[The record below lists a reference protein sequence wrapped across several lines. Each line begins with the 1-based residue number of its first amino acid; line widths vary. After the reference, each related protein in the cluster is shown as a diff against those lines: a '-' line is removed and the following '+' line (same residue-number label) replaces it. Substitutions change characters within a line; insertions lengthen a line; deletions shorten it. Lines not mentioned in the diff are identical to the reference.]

1 MKHKVAILVLLM
13 SMSSQASWAV
23 SISVGSFG
31 TFYSGVDA
39 TFDPIPPAS
48 PPALNSTDSHAAR
61 QSWLG
66 AFSGSPTVTTQNFD
80 SGFGYG
86 SVASGAVLPQTVAG
100 FTYSVSVFTADQTG
114 VFRAGGANTEPLG
127 PHSTRGFNVAEG
139 FYTDASTGYFQVK
152 TNSTASND
160 GGLMVD
166 FGGSGVTSFGFY
178 LTGREQTK
186 QDVNLVI
193 EYANANIDTLSPTA
207 AGNFGIGGLGF
218 VGYIGDGSE
227 IKNFKLEEVF
237 SAGAGEDIFA
247 IDGLETLTVVPE
259 PSSWLAM
266 TVFSGAAVLLVR
278 RRRANSLSRPSS
290 LA

>member
-1 MKHKVAILVLLM
+1 MKHIVAVLMLVM
-13 SMSSQASWAV
+13 GMGSQPSWAV
-23 SISVGSFG
+23 SISVGGHG

-39 TFDPIPPAS
+39 TFDPVPPSS
-48 PPALNSTDSHAAR
+48 PPALITTDSHAAR
-61 QSWLG
+61 QTWLG
-66 AFSGSPTVTTQNFD
+66 AFSGSPSVTTQNFD
-80 SGFGYG
+80 SGFTYG
-86 SVASGAVLPQTVAG
+86 SVASGAPLPQTVAS

-114 VFRAGGANTEPLG
+114 IFRASGADAEPLG

-139 FYTDASTGYFQVK
+139 FYTDSSTGYFQVK
-152 TNSTASND
+152 TNSSASND

-193 EYANANIDTLSPTA
+193 EYANSNIDTLSPTA

-237 SAGAGEDIFA
+237 SSGGGEDIFA

-259 PSSWLAM
+259 PTSWFVM
-266 TVFSGAAVLLVR
+266 TAFSGLAILLVR
-278 RRRANSLSRPSS
+278 RRRTNSVS
-290 LA
+290 LPTSCG